1 MASRLSIGIV
11 GLPNVGKSTLFRAL
25 TAVSVPAENYPFCTI
40 DPNVGVVEVPDRRL
54 DRLAGIVGPDEVK
67 PAVVEFVD
75 IAGLVEGASR
85 GEGLGNQFLENIR
98 EVDAVAHV
106 VRCFED
112 DSVARAGG
120 GGDPV
125 SDLEIVRAELAL
137 ADLERV
143 ERRLEA
149 VEKKVRYGEEGAEA
163 EQDLLERIRG
173 RLERGEPA
181 RREELDADERKLL
194 KGFNLLTVKPMMYVP
209 NVGLEALESGDE
221 APGVERTRTWVEEH
235 DPGEEVVPICA
246 ELEAEVAELPEGDR
260 LEYLEAHGLE
270 RSGLDRLIRA
280 GYRLLGLHT
289 FFTWND
295 TELRAW
301 TLRQGARA
309 PEAAGRIHTDFEENF
324 IRAETI
330 HFDDFVEIGSMKEAR
345 DRGEVRSEGKD
356 YVVRDGDILMIRS
369 SA

>member
-40 DPNVGVVEVPDRRL
+40 DPNVGVVEVPDPRL
-54 DRLAGIVGPDEVK
+54 DRLAELVDPEEVK

-106 VRCFED
+106 VRAFED

-120 GGDPV
+120 GGDPAA
-125 SDLEIVRAELAL
+125 DLEIVRAELAL

-149 VEKKVRYGEEGAEA
+149 VEKKVRYGEEDAEREHA
-163 EQDLLERIRG
+163 LLERIRE
-173 RLERGEPA
+173 RLGRGEPV
-181 RREELDADERKLL
+181 RRESLEEDERKWLA
-194 KGFNLLTVKPMMYVP
+194 GFNLLTVKPMMYVP
-209 NVGLEALESGDE
+209 NVGLEALASDDP
-221 APGVERTRTWVEEH
+221 PGVGRVRRWVEEH

-246 ELEAEVAELPEGDR
+246 QLEAEVAELPAEDR
-260 LEYLEAHGLE
+260 RAYLEAHGLE

-289 FFTWND
+289 FFTWNE

-301 TLRQGARA
+301 TVRRGARA
-309 PEAAGRIHTDFEENF
+309 PEAAGRIHTDFRENF

-330 HFDDFVEIGSMKEAR
+330 HFDDFAEIGSMKEAR

-356 YVVRDGDILMIRS
+356 YVVRDGDILLVR
-369 SA
+369 AGG

>member
-1 MASRLSIGIV
+1 MASRLAIGIV

-40 DPNVGVVEVPDRRL
+40 DPNVGVVEVPDPRL
-54 DRLAGIVGPDEVK
+54 DRLAELVDPDEVK

-120 GGDPV
+120 GADPV
-125 SDLEIVRAELAL
+125 TDLEIVRAELAL

-149 VEKKVRYGEEGAEA
+149 VEKKVRYGEEDAGR
-163 EQDLLERIRG
+163 EQALLERVRD
-173 RLERGEPA
+173 RLGRGEPA
-181 RREELDADERKLL
+181 RREPLDEDERRLL
-194 KGFNLLTVKPMMYVP
+194 GSFNLLTVKPMMYVP
-209 NVGLEALESGDE
+209 NVGLEALESGESARVDD
-221 APGVERTRTWVEEH
+221 VRRWVAEH

-246 ELEAEVAELPEGDR
+246 QLEAEVAELPAGER
-260 LEYLEAHGLE
+260 REYLRAHGLE

-280 GYRLLGLHT
+280 GYRLLGLLT
-289 FFTWND
+289 FFTWNE

-301 TLRQGARA
+301 TVRRGARA
-309 PEAAGRIHTDFEENF
+309 PEAAGRIHTDFRENF

-330 HFDDFVEIGSMKEAR
+330 HFDDFEQIGSMQEAR
-345 DRGEVRSEGKD
+345 ERGEVRSEGKD
-356 YVVRDGDILMIRS
+356 YVVRDGDILLIR
-369 SA
+369 AGA